1 MNNIYRLNRFIWVF
15 VLIPVLLAGQI
26 NRFEEN
32 KDQAKS
38 PAQKMYPVHIS
49 HLLNSPEARATYG
62 ELIPK
67 NSIKRKKA
75 DTVGDLKTF
84 KVWNSKLA
92 VFDNIEFKLMR
103 KGNASQLWF
112 ATGEITNGHLTED
125 VADTM
130 IYYLESRTNEYSF
143 DPNKGVI
150 ALDNAIFGDAP
161 DIDNDGLTDA
171 FVCDIKDT
179 YDPDAG
185 SSGYIAGFFHP
196 NDQYINSN
204 SNYRDIIYMDSYPGI
219 YDGTTTNPLRPL
231 STLAHEYQ
239 HLIHFNYYGR
249 LNIDQWTFINES
261 QSNFASL
268 LTGFFPHGSYY
279 QYMQNTNVSL
289 FKWGQ
294 VTVLPDYGR
303 AAVWSCYLWDRWGF
317 QNAGNLTSSGIV
329 GVTGIESALAQSGS
343 DWTFADLLTNWGVA
357 NYINDT
363 LATGNR
369 NYGYKNPV
377 INFWKADPNVIVAD
391 PNVASETISVLKSA
405 VTYLAYKGVSDLKVT
420 VSFAG
425 SFGRMKVFTKKG
437 DAITVADLGNG
448 VEYSAPAGEIF
459 DEITIMLVNTDV
471 SGHGAVET
479 ASMDFTYTSS
489 GTVSKNTAS
498 TYSPIAKYYWPI
510 PYYNSTNVGRLG
522 FSNQFTLNPGGY
534 LTKLRLYTV
543 TGNSEDGPIAVIGEG
558 KLRYAVYTDNGGI
571 PGEVV
576 HADTIDFSEVT
587 AEWNDIDV
595 SQWNFPIP
603 KDVPFHAV
611 YEVIVPVV
619 DRDINS
625 IPLRLDDGTGVQ
637 GVTNVVTGYSP
648 FTTEAMFDD
657 TDPGTQY
664 NVWNEIEY
672 LVDPTVAINEDEL
685 QQPLS
690 FILMQNYPNPFN
702 PTTVIKYQVGTTGQ
716 VDLQVYNSVGQK
728 VKTLVSGLKPAG
740 SFESNWD
747 GTNELGQQVSS
758 GIYFYRLK
766 SGSQQLVKK
775 MILMR

>member
-15 VLIPVLLAGQI
+15 ALIPVLLAGQI
-26 NRFEEN
+26 NRYEEN
-32 KDQAKS
+32 NDKAKS

-49 HLLNSPEARATYG
+49 DQLNSPEARATYG
-62 ELIPK
+62 KLIPK
-67 NSIKRKKA
+67 NSIKRKLA
-75 DTVGDLKTF
+75 DTVGDIKTF
-84 KVWNSKLA
+84 KVWNSKMS
-92 VFDNIEFKLMR
+92 VFDDVEFKLMR
-103 KGNASQLWF
+103 KGSVSQLWF

-130 IYYLESRTNEYSF
+130 IYYLEDHTNEYSF
-143 DPNKGVI
+143 NSQLGVI
-150 ALDNAIFGDAP
+150 ALDNAVFGDAP
-161 DIDNDGLTDA
+161 DIDNDGLADA
-171 FVCDIKDT
+171 FVCDIKDS

-185 SSGYIAGFFHP
+185 NYGYVAGFFHP
-196 NDQYINSN
+196 NDQHVNSN

-219 YDGTTTNPLRPL
+219 YDGTATNPLRPL

-294 VTVLPDYGR
+294 VIVLPDYGR

-317 QNAGNLTSSGIV
+317 QNAGKLTSSGLV
-329 GVTGIESALAQSGS
+329 GTTGIEAALAQSGS
-343 DWTFADLLTNWGVA
+343 DWTFPDLLTNWGVA

-369 NYGYKNPV
+369 DYGYKNPV
-377 INFWKADPNVIVAD
+377 INFWKADPTVIVAD
-391 PNVASETISVLKSA
+391 PNVAGETISVLKSA
-405 VTYLAYKGVSDLKVT
+405 VAYLAYKGVSNLNVT
-420 VSFAG
+420 VSFDG

-437 DAITVADLGNG
+437 DAVTVADLANG
-448 VEYSAPAGEIF
+448 VEYTAPADEIF

-489 GTVSKNTAS
+489 GTVSKNTAG
-498 TYSPIAKYYWPI
+498 TYSTTPKYYWPI
-510 PYYNSTNVGRLG
+510 PYYNDSNVGRLG

-543 TGNSEDGPIAVIGEG
+543 TGNSEDGPIEVKGEG
-558 KLRYAVYTDNGGI
+558 KLRIAVYTDNEGV
-571 PGEVV
+571 PGEEV
-576 HADTIDFSEVT
+576 HADTLDFSEVAT
-587 AEWNDIDV
+587 EWNDFDV
-595 SQWNFPIP
+595 SHWNYPIP
-603 KDVPFHAV
+603 KNVPFHAV
-611 YEVIVPVV
+611 YEVMVPVV
-619 DRDINS
+619 DRDVNS

-637 GVTNVVTGYSP
+637 GVTNVVTANSP
-648 FTTEAMFDD
+648 FATGPMFDD
-657 TDPGTQY
+657 TTPGTQY

-690 FILMQNYPNPFN
+690 YILMQNYPNPFN
-702 PTTVIKYQVGTTGQ
+702 PTTVIKYQVGAIGQ
-716 VDLQVYNSVGQK
+716 VDLQVYNSIGQK
-728 VKTLVSGLKPAG
+728 VKTLVSGVKPAG
-740 SFESNWD
+740 SFESSWN